1 MKQRRGDEED
11 VRNQE
16 TNDMV
21 QRQRMVLPNGTD
33 YKEPQIVEDREKE
46 SRLGQNMC

>member
-1 MKQRRGDEED
+1 MKQRQGNSEG

-21 QRQRMVLPNGTD
+21 QRQRMVLPRGTF

-46 SRLGQNMC
+46 SRLSQNMR